1 MIFTHFFLYD
11 PIASVTEA
19 FVVQIEQFCM
29 ILETFIDFD
38 QIEGATNGFLLGT
51 DYRTPSISGHGN

>member
-1 MIFTHFFLYD
+1 
-11 PIASVTEA
+11 
-19 FVVQIEQFCM
+19 M